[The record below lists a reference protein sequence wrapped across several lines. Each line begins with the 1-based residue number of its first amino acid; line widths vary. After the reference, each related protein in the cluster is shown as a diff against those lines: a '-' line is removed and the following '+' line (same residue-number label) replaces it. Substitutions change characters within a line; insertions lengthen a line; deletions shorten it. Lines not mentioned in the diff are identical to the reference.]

1 MTDLQKGEVLIVR
14 EGGEDIM
21 VRYLGP
27 LEDANGIRRFMGERV
42 TESQTVIRRAY
53 YADNISQAGGLY
65 GQRSASTEGNSS
77 RINQEN

>member
-27 LEDANGIRRFMGERV
+27 LEDANGIRRFMGE
-42 TESQTVIRRAY
+42 
-53 YADNISQAGGLY
+53 
-65 GQRSASTEGNSS
+65 S
-77 RINQEN
+77 RCVCCRPG